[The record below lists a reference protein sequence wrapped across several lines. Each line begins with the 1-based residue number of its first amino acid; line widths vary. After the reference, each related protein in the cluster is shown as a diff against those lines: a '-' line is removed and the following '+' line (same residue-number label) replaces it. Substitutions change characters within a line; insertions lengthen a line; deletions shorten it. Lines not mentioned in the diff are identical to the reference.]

1 METAD
6 NLYRALI
13 GLSAIALLLGLV
25 FCLSKLK
32 ELNSHQVFLTL
43 MGLVN
48 LISMLFY
55 LFNLEISDKPG
66 LRETVI
72 LFDSI
77 ILSLNLLLAYFTSKA
92 AINASTPISILIK
105 QLFFFT
111 FISTCIYASAFSI
124 FGGELSLLLV
134 TNDCFTINFTFSC
147 LLFILGSL
155 YPVYSVIKDFLT
167 INALDKN
174 LKIIVILNGVNNFI
188 GLFLLLFSVPS
199 HKVAIMLNMVSNLIF
214 SYFITF
220 YFLSEFF
227 KIKKE
232 EKENRIDGTQFT
244 WNDLRKHLVYWHD
257 LRVFLNDKYP
267 ELISKAET
275 YNISDSE
282 KIHYVLKIL
291 KIKTKDVANA
301 MNISVKAVEMS
312 RYRLT
317 KKLNMQVKNNL

>member
-1 METAD
+1 METAS

-13 GLSAIALLLGLV
+13 GLSATALLIGLV
-25 FCLSKLK
+25 FCIRKVR
-32 ELNSHQVFLTL
+32 ELCPHQVFLTL

-48 LISMLFY
+48 LISMVFY
-55 LFNLEISDKPG
+55 LFNFEIPDAMG
-66 LRETVI
+66 LKETMI
-72 LFDSI
+72 LCDSI
-77 ILSLNLLLAYFTSKA
+77 ILSLNLLLAYFTLKA

-111 FISTCIYASAFSI
+111 FISTCIYASSFSI
-124 FGGELSLLLV
+124 FGGKLSLLLV
-134 TNDCFTINFTFSC
+134 KNDCFTINFTFSC
-147 LLFILGSL
+147 LLFIFGSL
-155 YPVYSVIKDFLT
+155 YPAYSVIKDFFT
-167 INALDKN
+167 NNILDKN
-174 LKIIVILNGVNNFI
+174 LKIIVILNGVNNFV
-188 GLFLLLFSVPS
+188 GLFFLLFSLPS
-199 HKVAIMLNMVSNLIF
+199 HKVAIMLNMVSNLVF

-301 MNISVKAVEMS
+301 MNVSVKAVEMS